1 MVKEILGILSI
12 SLSQA
17 RRALS
22 SVVECCQ
29 PQATTPDPQQTTEFQ
44 PTTLRRKRSGPGE
57 LVNRRL
63 QTNRKTSRIPAWPTG
78 TPVVNVILVAK
89 QLCLA
94 STGEKTN
101 LMKAN
106 TTRNLTSVVM
116 LVILSPF
123 LALAMLVSI
132 KTAGIRDN
140 EVLLLLLTL
149 SSAVLSGINGFGRRT
164 VTSVPLTA
172 PITQAGK
179 NPSQGRISLSA
190 HSQQ

>member
-1 MVKEILGILSI
+1 
-12 SLSQA
+12 
-17 RRALS
+17 
-22 SVVECCQ
+22 
-29 PQATTPDPQQTTEFQ
+29 
-44 PTTLRRKRSGPGE
+44 
-57 LVNRRL
+57 
-63 QTNRKTSRIPAWPTG
+63 
-78 TPVVNVILVAK
+78 
-89 QLCLA
+89 
-94 STGEKTN
+94 
-101 LMKAN
+101 
-106 TTRNLTSVVM
+106 M

-164 VTSVPLTA
+164 ATATSVPFTA

-179 NPSQGRISLSA
+179 DPSQGRIPLSA